1 MEFAMDYETLLYDV
15 ADEIATVTLNR
26 PAKMNAYTT
35 TMGAEI
41 TDAMLRADSDDSVR
55 VVIITGA
62 GDRAFCAG
70 ADMSMFASDI
80 KTREEKPAATERRA
94 RAVVSLPQ
102 VMRNL
107 SKPTIAAINGY
118 ALGVGCTIPLLF
130 DVRIASDNAKMGV
143 IFPRVGLM
151 SELGSSYLMPRLIG
165 LARTAEMMLTGRQY
179 PAAECLAMGL
189 VSRVVPLAELP
200 RDGARARG
208 RHAAML
214 ADIAGLHAQGA
225 IPGTRRQSRNR
236 DGVRGIRAREV
247 LRESRAQGIRR
258 GVSGEAQAE
267 LQEGEGLDQLLAK
280 SIEQCLGVFQVGGI
294 EALGEPVVDFREHRA
309 RLITLALLCEQPCEA
324 GRGAQLVSFR
334 AHAPGNCDRFQEVA
348 TRQSLFAAHQM

>member
-1 MEFAMDYETLLYDV
+1 MVYETILYDV
-15 ADEIATVTLNR
+15 ADEILTVTLNR

-35 TMGAEI
+35 TMGVEI
-41 TDAMLRADSDDSVR
+41 TDAMLRADADDRVR
-55 VVIITGA
+55 VIVITGA

-80 KTREEKPAATERRA
+80 KAREEKHRDEHQDQPAATERRA
-94 RAVVSLPQ
+94 RAVISLPQ

-189 VSRVVPLAELP
+189 VSRMVPLAELP
-200 RDGARARG
+200 A
-208 RHAAML
+208 
-214 ADIAGLHAQGA
+214 
-225 IPGTRRQSRNR
+225 T
-236 DGVRGIRAREV
+236 ARE
-247 LRESRAQGIRR
+247 LAGDM
-258 GVSGEAQAE
+258 
-267 LQEGEGLDQLLAK
+267 LQCSPTSLAYTRKAIYQGLDGTLETAMAFEGFALEKCYVSPEHKEYVAAFLEKRKPNFRKAK
-280 SIEQCLGVFQVGGI
+280 
-294 EALGEPVVDFREHRA
+294 A
-309 RLITLALLCEQPCEA
+309 
-324 GRGAQLVSFR
+324 
-334 AHAPGNCDRFQEVA
+334 
-348 TRQSLFAAHQM
+348 